1 MAHQIK
7 CIHIAV
13 NLLKCSVRRFMFY
26 NVLLK
31 NRSVFFST
39 GCNIYGVDSMQ
50 SCNIYGVDSMQSCNI
65 YGVDQIDIKLKQTR

>member
-7 CIHIAV
+7 CIRIAV

-31 NRSVFFST
+31 NRAVLFSLVVTFT
-39 GCNIYGVDSMQ
+39 GL
-50 SCNIYGVDSMQSCNI
+50 
-65 YGVDQIDIKLKQTR
+65 IK